1 MKVAMKVFL
10 RSIKQVRRS
19 PAQLALIIAFPLIF
33 ISAFA
38 FIFGGGAEFLGT
50 TTLEIGVIN
59 NDQIESN
66 WKNAFSL
73 YVEPDA
79 NEIFVGGFGEYF
91 VNSLEGL
98 TSINITEFPLT
109 VYDYSSID
117 KATNDI
123 KARKLVLCLIIPE
136 DFSQSVL
143 SGLNYKINLTEGSPV
158 DSHFTKT
165 NSSIKIRGD
174 SGYQT
179 YQQLQTEISDALQRF
194 TDHFYGVDFR
204 GGQFSIKSEDMT
216 SIAFTPFDYY
226 IPGFLIFGVI
236 LGSASIGFIVGT
248 ERAHGTLDRLRISRM
263 NPIEYLLGLS
273 VSQILVLSCQIA
285 VMLIAAYLFGFQGKG
300 NPIYS
305 FLFGFLATIP
315 AIGLG
320 LIVAAIDKTGENA
333 PGISAF
339 LSAPLGFLSG
349 AFLPLPEVVLIPNF
363 LPTGTGEIRA
373 LHLWDLNPFHQVVRA
388 QSLILL
394 SEYDISQLLTEL
406 IFFFIGGG
414 LIFLVGAFLF
424 AIRVFK
430 D

>member
-1 MKVAMKVFL
+1 MKAAIKVFI
-10 RSIKQVRRS
+10 RSVKQVRRS
-19 PAQLALIIAFPLIF
+19 PAQLALILAFPLIF
-33 ISAFA
+33 VSAFA

-50 TTLEIGVIN
+50 SKLEIGIVN
-59 NDQIESN
+59 NDQIEPS
-66 WKNAFSL
+66 WKNKFDSYL
-73 YVEPDA
+73 EKDT
-79 NEIFVGGFGEYF
+79 NEIFEKGFGEYF

-98 TSINITEFPLT
+98 TPINITKSPLRAH
-109 VYDYSSID
+109 YYSSLN

-123 KARKLVLCLIIPE
+123 KSRKVVLCLIIPE
-136 DFSQSVL
+136 YFSQSIL
-143 SGLNYKINLTEGSPV
+143 SGLNYKINLTEGSPI
-158 DSHFTKT
+158 DSQFTNINT
-165 NSSIKIRGD
+165 SIKIRGD

-194 TDHFYGVDFR
+194 TDHFYGIDFI
-204 GGQFSIKSEDMT
+204 GGQFSLKSEDVT

-263 NPIEYLLGLS
+263 NPLEYLIGLS
-273 VSQILVLSCQIA
+273 ACQILVLSCQVAI
-285 VMLIAAYLFGFQGKG
+285 MLIAAYLFGFQGKG

-305 FLFGFLATIP
+305 FLFGVLATIP

-320 LIVAAIDKTGENA
+320 LIIAAIDKTGENA
-333 PGISAF
+333 SGISAF
-339 LSAPLGFLSG
+339 LSAPIGFLSG

-363 LPTGTGEIRA
+363 FPTGTGETRA
-373 LHLWDLNPFHQVVRA
+373 LQLWDLNPFHQVVRS

-394 SEYDISQLLTEL
+394 SGYDISQLLTEIVL
-406 IFFFIGGG
+406 FFIGGG
-414 LIFLVGAFLF
+414 LIFLIGAMLF
-424 AIRVFK
+424 VLRVFK